1 MPSYPSWPAC
11 STSYACAMTESAN
24 CHTVNISRCFTAPL
38 QPTAAINQS
47 TCNSFGVLTVTQFTL
62 LFCFYQLPVSQR
74 GVSKFHALRPP
85 AISIKDYLQRVA
97 KYAACSGECFVLA
110 LVYIDRIIQSNPTF
124 VVNSL
129 NIHRL
134 LITSIM
140 LAAKFFDDQYFNNA
154 YYAKVGGVPCSE
166 INSLEVEFL
175 FLCNF
180 ALFVNTET
188 YSQYYT
194 ELCNHAANVGN
205 VCACSQ
211 GPRVPVLMIPQYAQ
225 LSQPPPQLDGY
236 VLYPVRGGDEEAGKA
251 EDEEGEMM
259 EAAGG
264 MGMVQGVRGSVDG
277 MQHTQQPHPHYAQAG
292 MPVHHNQHGGYYY
305 HPTDQQGNPYA
316 AYPPMQPAVHQPPV
330 QSVPQAG
337 QVGYYGQP
345 VPHGTHGM
353 SRPDARPGAGGSSGD
368 TMISSPQVGVV

>member
-1 MPSYPSWPAC
+1 MLCP
-11 STSYACAMTESAN
+11 
-24 CHTVNISRCFTAPL
+24 
-38 QPTAAINQS
+38 
-47 TCNSFGVLTVTQFTL
+47 
-62 LFCFYQLPVSQR
+62 QLPVSQR

-211 GPRVPVLMIPQYAQ
+211 GPRVPLLMIPQYAH

-236 VLYPVRGGDEEAGKA
+236 VLYPVRGEEEEGARVEYEEADMA
-251 EDEEGEMM
+251 
-259 EAAGG
+259 EAAAGAG
-264 MGMVQGVRGSVDG
+264 MPQSARASMDAS
-277 MQHTQQPHPHYAQAG
+277 QHPQQPHAHYAQAG
-292 MPVHHNQHGGYYY
+292 MPVHHNNQHSGGGYYY
-305 HPTDQQGNPYA
+305 HPTEPQPNPYA
-316 AYPPMQPAVHQPPV
+316 AYPPMQQPVHQPGV
-330 QSVPQAG
+330 QGVPQPG
-337 QVGYYGQP
+337 QVAYYGQP
-345 VPHGTHGM
+345 VPHAQHGM
-353 SRPDARPGAGGSSGD
+353 GRPDPRPGTGGDGSGA
-368 TMISSPQVGVV
+368 MISSPQVGVV

>member
-1 MPSYPSWPAC
+1 M
-11 STSYACAMTESAN
+11 
-24 CHTVNISRCFTAPL
+24 
-38 QPTAAINQS
+38 
-47 TCNSFGVLTVTQFTL
+47 
-62 LFCFYQLPVSQR
+62 SQR

-140 LAAKFFDDQYFNNA
+140 LAAKFFDDQVCASATHTTAHQRCVGWDVGQRCGSLCTHLSAMRVCALQYFNNA
-154 YYAKVGGVPCSE
+154 YYAKVGGVPCTE

-194 ELCNHAANVGN
+194 ELCNHAGNVGN
-205 VCACSQ
+205 VCTCSQ
-211 GPRVPVLMIPQYAQ
+211 GPRVPQLVIPSYPALSHPPAQ
-225 LSQPPPQLDGY
+225 LEGHVWYPLRSDDEPHKAVDLDEADLGMDGAHVRGGLAPHASVQHFNGAAAHYHPHAQQPPPAAYYYAQDGGQGMY
-236 VLYPVRGGDEEAGKA
+236 NGGGYPPVGQPQGGQMPGV
-251 EDEEGEMM
+251 GMPM
-259 EAAGG
+259 QGGVPGQAGG
-264 MGMVQGVRGSVDG
+264 PQYYP
-277 MQHTQQPHPHYAQAG
+277 TAPHPT
-292 MPVHHNQHGGYYY
+292 HG
-305 HPTDQQGNPYA
+305 
-316 AYPPMQPAVHQPPV
+316 
-330 QSVPQAG
+330 
-337 QVGYYGQP
+337 
-345 VPHGTHGM
+345 GM
-353 SRPDARPGAGGSSGD
+353 SRPDTRSSSTTTNAGD
-368 TMISSPQVGVV
+368 AMLSSPQVGVM